1 MESKEPQNT
10 PTNDGQSNDQPQSA
24 PSRFAGISNAD
35 PAERIR
41 KLKQIID
48 MLAKRIIEAAK
59 HLDEGKTDKEV

>member
-1 MESKEPQNT
+1 MESQEPQNT
-10 PTNDGQSNDQPQSA
+10 PTNEQPQSS

-41 KLKQIID
+41 KLKTIIG
-48 MLAKRIIEAAK
+48 MLAERIIEAAK